1 MALRKQFTIE
11 TAADCM
17 DIVMSVSG
25 PTIVIKQGGDI
36 VSVHASWVSD
46 FIDAIREL
54 QDDLP

>member
-11 TAADCM
+11 TTADCM

-25 PTIVIKQGGDI
+25 AAIVIKQGSDI
-36 VSVHASWVSD
+36 VSVHANWVSD
-46 FIDAIREL
+46 FVDAIREL